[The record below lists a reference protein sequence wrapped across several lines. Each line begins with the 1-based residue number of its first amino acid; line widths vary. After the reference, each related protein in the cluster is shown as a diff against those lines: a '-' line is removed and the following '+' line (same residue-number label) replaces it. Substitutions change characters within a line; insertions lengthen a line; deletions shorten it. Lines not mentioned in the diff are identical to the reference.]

1 MVGDRYV
8 ELFSEAD
15 LAILHRVAEAS
26 PAFSRIGI
34 GRMLSDPELL
44 EYFLSSDVLYEELF
58 GREGEVFVHASPFLG
73 FAVLIHRCARA
84 IADATYLSEW
94 VGPRS
99 RVPLFDTGQTKALLG
114 DREAR
119 LFLAE
124 LLASFT
130 HVSSGV
136 VLERDRQRLKKRR
149 FSELD
154 LPSLVDLAARS
165 PAPVHAH
172 VLKRAGDLALLLAGV
187 FPDYAGTMLR
197 RSMRFRT
204 AVVRALATATKQGE
218 QGGSAAVLEYD
229 ALGDDVRG
237 LEVLEKVVASCYR
250 AAVGD
255 TIEAGG
261 GEAPV
266 ASSTLR
272 KIAEDARPAR
282 RALNFL
288 TDRYLYAYRSS
299 WFGTTN

>member
-1 MVGDRYV
+1 M
-8 ELFSEAD
+8 
-15 LAILHRVAEAS
+15 
-26 PAFSRIGI
+26 
-34 GRMLSDPELL
+34 SDPELL
-44 EYFLSSDVLYEELF
+44 EYFLSSDVLYEALF

-84 IADATYLSEW
+84 IADATYLAEW

-99 RVPLFDTGQTKALLG
+99 RVPLFDTGKTKALLG

-154 LPSLVDLAARS
+154 LGSLVDLAARS

-204 AVVRALATATKQGE
+204 AVARALVAAAKL
-218 QGGSAAVLEYD
+218 GGSGVAPEYD
-229 ALGDDVRG
+229 ALSDDVGG

-250 AAVGD
+250 AVVGD
-255 TIEAGG
+255 NIESGG
-261 GEAPV
+261 GEAHV
-266 ASSTLR
+266 ASSALR
-272 KIAEDARPAR
+272 KIAEDAQPAR

-299 WFGTTN
+299 WFGTPN